1 MVIVDL
7 KSCSFITTRIT
18 TYTITL
24 TNLLLFNDPFMT
36 LENHHRGLIQSSLW
50 LYLGKLGCNV
60 SIHFILWTIIHHYL
74 HRFFIPLHSTKT
86 FEVLLF
92 VYVWDNLWYCF
103 PYASSG
109 HPCSETQHF
118 SMAIL
123 LQQASQSHGSLI
135 CRDKFAKVNLFARW
149 FSLQCRRVV
158 YFKALAKLLF
168 REEGYFLQNC
178 PYWGWVIRVWIRMQ
192 YIG

>member
-1 MVIVDL
+1 MQFYYYPNYYIYN
-7 KSCSFITTRIT
+7 
-18 TYTITL
+18 YTN
-24 TNLLLFNDPFMT
+24 NLLLFNDPFMT

-135 CRDKFAKVNLFARW
+135 CRDEFTKVNLF
-149 FSLQCRRVV
+149 
-158 YFKALAKLLF
+158 LLVGPACSAGELF
-168 REEGYFLQNC
+168 TLKH
-178 PYWGWVIRVWIRMQ
+178 
-192 YIG
+192 